1 MALQCGSCAACYNV
15 SSPEAPLQLNE
26 KHSLFKLFM
35 GDAGLL
41 CAACLENIQFGILQG
56 DLEINMGSILE
67 NVIAQQLKSNGLQL
81 HYFDAKKYGELD
93 FVVQNGLRIELV
105 EVKSGNDCK
114 KHSAL
119 NKIRRVEA
127 WNIQRSYV
135 FCKGNTEL
143 ENGVIYLP

>member
-1 MALQCGSCAACYNV
+1 M
-15 SSPEAPLQLNE
+15 
-26 KHSLFKLFM
+26 
-35 GDAGLL
+35 
-41 CAACLENIQFGILQG
+41 
-56 DLEINMGSILE
+56 
-67 NVIAQQLKSNGLQL
+67 
-81 HYFDAKKYGELD
+81 
-93 FVVQNGLRIELV
+93 V

-143 ENGVIYLP
+143 ENGVIYLPWYQIMFLKPDEAPKDLIYEVDLSQLP

>member
-1 MALQCGSCAACYNV
+1 
-15 SSPEAPLQLNE
+15 
-26 KHSLFKLFM
+26 
-35 GDAGLL
+35 
-41 CAACLENIQFGILQG
+41 
-56 DLEINMGSILE
+56 MGSILE

-105 EVKSGNDCK
+105 EVKSGNDYK